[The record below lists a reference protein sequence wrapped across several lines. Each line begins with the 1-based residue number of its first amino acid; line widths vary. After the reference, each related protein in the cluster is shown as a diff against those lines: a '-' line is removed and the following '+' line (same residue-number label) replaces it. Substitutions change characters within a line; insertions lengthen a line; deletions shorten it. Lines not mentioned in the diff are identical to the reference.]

1 MAIPARDQVSE
12 RPAIDSLLAAMMEPA
27 FYPKPPAAVT
37 HEETHISHLFF
48 AGDLVYKIK
57 KSVQFSFLDF
67 STLAKRRHYLQ
78 EELRLNRRLAPSVY
92 LGVVPLA
99 FDGLRWQL
107 GGWFKPAEYALVM
120 RRLPEKRML
129 TFLLETRQAS
139 IEMMNDLAKMLAD
152 FHAGAEVVKDLSPSA
167 YLSIVKK
174 YWHENLTEWEAFIPG
189 SERKGLRAIK
199 EFGVDFLERRH
210 GLLAQRVAEGWIR
223 DVHGD
228 LHAEHICFAPE
239 GIEIF
244 DCIEFNSEL
253 RRCDLASEIG
263 FLVMDLC
270 VRGGEALAE
279 RLVAE
284 YLSFMKDPALPE
296 LLPFFAC
303 YRALVRAK
311 VHALRL
317 AGWNDETA
325 RYFRYA
331 RRLAWEPLKPFL
343 VMVCGLT
350 GSGKSTLAR
359 ELAERLGLPAINSDV
374 VRKQI
379 ASKPGR
385 EIVPL
390 NQGIYSPAMTEKTYA
405 KMIRQAEKQ
414 LRAGKGAILDATF
427 TRREAREKVF
437 RLAEKYRI
445 PLVVIHCSA
454 REASIEQRLH
464 ERALA
469 GTDISDGRWEIYV
482 AQKAADEPIEEIP
495 REDWLELNTDAAL
508 VEQANGCED
517 FLRAHLARYPGALN

>member
-1 MAIPARDQVSE
+1 MLE
-12 RPAIDSLLAAMMEPA
+12 SLLAAMMEPA
-27 FYPKPPAAVT
+27 FYPKPPASVT
-37 HEETHISHLFF
+37 HSETHISHLFF

-57 KSVQFSFLDF
+57 KAVQFSFLDF

-107 GGWFKPAEYALVM
+107 GGWSKPAEYALVM

-129 TFLLETRQAS
+129 TFLLETRQANF
-139 IEMMNDLAKMLAD
+139 EMMQDLAKVLAG
-152 FHAGAEVVKDLSPSA
+152 FHSRAEVARDLSPNS
-167 YLSIVKK
+167 YLSVVKK
-174 YWHENLTEWEAFIPG
+174 YWYENLAEWEPFIPD
-189 SERKGLRAIK
+189 SERKGLQAIK
-199 EFGVDFLERRH
+199 EFGADFFERCH
-210 GLLAQRVAEGWIR
+210 DLLTQRAAEGWVR

-244 DCIEFNSEL
+244 DCIEFSNEL
-253 RRCDLASEIG
+253 RCCDLASEIG

-270 VRGGEALAE
+270 VRDGEALAE
-279 RLVAE
+279 KLLAE
-284 YLSFMKDPALPE
+284 YLSLMKDSELPK

-325 RYFRYA
+325 RYLRFA
-331 RRLAWEPLKPFL
+331 RRFTWDPLKPFL

-359 ELAERLGLPAINSDV
+359 ELAERLGLPAVNSDI

-379 ASKPGR
+379 ASKVGR
-385 EIVPL
+385 ETAPL
-390 NQGIYSPAMTEKTYA
+390 NQGIYSSAMTEKTYA
-405 KMIRQAEKQ
+405 KLLRHAEKQ
-414 LRAGKGAILDATF
+414 IRAGKGAILDATF
-427 TRREAREKVF
+427 TRREAREKII

-445 PLVVIHCSA
+445 PLAVIHCSA
-454 REASIEQRLH
+454 PGAIIGQRLH
-464 ERALA
+464 QRALA
-469 GTDISDGRWEIYV
+469 GTDISDGRWEIYI

-495 REDWLELNTDAAL
+495 REDWLELNTDTAL
-508 VEQANGCED
+508 DEQVIACEN
-517 FLRAHLARYPGALN
+517 FLRTHLAR